1 MYCHYEI
8 RALVEI
14 NDRYEWYTDVYPNYG
29 RAKEKFQYLKE
40 HGAEFIELRTGL
52 ERTCSIS
59 TIARYSV
66 LEERS

>member
-1 MYCHYEI
+1 MDCHYEI

-29 RAKEKFQYLKE
+29 RAKKKFQYFKE
-40 HGAEFIELRTGL
+40 HGAEFIELRVGFGQPY
-52 ERTCSIS
+52 SIS

>member
-1 MYCHYEI
+1 M
-8 RALVEI
+8 EI
-14 NDRYEWYTDVYPNYG
+14 NGRYEWYVDVYPNYE
-29 RAKEKFQYLKE
+29 RAKEKFRYLKE
-40 HGAEFIELRTGL
+40 HSAEFIELRAGL